1 MIICAGESEQFN
13 FAKSMGIGL
22 IDISI
27 NLTQE
32 CITNRPKSILF
43 VGSAGSYGNK
53 KIFDIVESNSATN
66 IENSFFNANS
76 YSPIDNTILQKNITD
91 KIFVNSSNY
100 ITTDFNLAK
109 SYLSK
114 NIEIENME
122 FYAVVKVA
130 QKFNI
135 PVRGIFIVTNYCNK
149 NAHKE
154 FLRNHKEAMQK
165 LTEYII
171 IKNRRVLQHYS

>member
-1 MIICAGESEQFN
+1 MIICAGESEQFS

-22 IDISI
+22 IDMSI

-32 CITNRPKSILF
+32 CIINTPKSILF

-53 KIFDIVESNSATN
+53 KIFDIVESINATN

-76 YSPIDNTILQKNITD
+76 YSPIDSIVLQTEVSCET
-91 KIFVNSSNY
+91 FVNSSNY

-109 SYLSK
+109 YYLSK

-122 FYAVVKVA
+122 FYAVAKVA
-130 QKFNI
+130 QRFNI
-135 PVRGIFIVTNYCNK
+135 PFRGIFIVTNYCNS
-149 NAHKE
+149 NAHRD
-154 FLRNHKEAMQK
+154 FLQNHQEAMKK
-165 LTEYII
+165 LTEYIKKREEI
-171 IKNRRVLQHYS
+171 